1 MKRPTIKEISYALSR
16 PLFEPAMKKLGYL
29 LLDIDCFCK
38 DEYYF
43 EHTSGDMIYFC
54 LSDMEYICY
63 TKART
68 VEIDSSFHGKVKV

>member
-1 MKRPTIKEISYALSR
+1 MKRATTTEISYALSR
-16 PLFEPAMKKLGYL
+16 PLFELAMKKLGYL

-43 EHTSGDMIYFC
+43 EHTSGDMVYFC

-68 VEIDSSFHGKVKV
+68 VKITSQSHGGKS